1 MARSFIDHI
10 NRGEAGD
17 AGEAALENQ
26 HDDDCRG
33 LLLFQKYNISYPK
46 HLEDE
51 EIHATRINQETRE
64 YLECYPSSLFYDE
77 TSLHPGLTNSYGLD
91 SKITEHSPVTTA
103 VETKKLPHESDL
115 PCPLRFESKLN
126 KPNTANRKKCS

>member
-26 HDDDCRG
+26 HDDDSHD
-33 LLLFQKYNISYPK
+33 LLLFQKYNISYSK

-64 YLECYPSSLFYDE
+64 YLECHPSSLFYDE
-77 TSLHPGLTNSYGLD
+77 TPLHSGLTNSYGLD
-91 SKITEHSPVTTA
+91 SKITKDSPVTTA
-103 VETKKLPHESDL
+103 VETKKLLHESNL
-115 PCPLRFESKLN
+115 TCPLRFESKLN
-126 KPNTANRKKCS
+126 KTITANRRKS